1 MFHVHPEVFVGLSFL
16 PVGHEKKLEDIF
28 QLLCSLDSFVCLIES
43 DGLLA
48 VGFVYSFHDLAE
60 VDGAA
65 GFNIFVFCISI
76 RVQFNG
82 INTVINHVLFQIF
95 NLFVP
100 FFTDGGSGFHAVVST
115 FFYFENS
122 APQAPLPVP

>member
-1 MFHVHPEVFVGLSFL
+1 MFHVHPEVFVGLFFL

-100 FFTDGGSGFHAVVST
+100 FFTDGEADFM
-115 FFYFENS
+115 
-122 APQAPLPVP
+122 P